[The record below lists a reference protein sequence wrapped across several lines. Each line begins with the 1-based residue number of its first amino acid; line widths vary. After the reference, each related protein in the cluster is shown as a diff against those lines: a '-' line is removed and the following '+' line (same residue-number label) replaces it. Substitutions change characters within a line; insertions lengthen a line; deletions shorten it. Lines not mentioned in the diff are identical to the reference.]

1 MKKKLA
7 VAILIMLMA
16 AGCGKKTEPVI
27 RPVEAVNAVFAPE
40 ALTYEYPAVIIADKE
55 APLSFRVAGPIKT
68 MNVEVGTFVKEGD
81 IIAQMD
87 KRDYE
92 VQLDAFQKKAAAA
105 KNVYDASKAVAENA
119 RKQFKRVEALYKEKA
134 IPRKSYD
141 EALAGVQA
149 ASAAELANL
158 AQYQGAVQG
167 VINCENQLKDTTLKA
182 PYDGYISRKYF
193 GAGTTAGA
201 GMPVVAISSTG
212 NSKVRISMS
221 EEDVVKTDNISE
233 AQLLFRGNSYKL
245 KLADAGLT
253 KGIIK
258 LAYPVTFDFIDGE
271 NGKNLPA
278 DSEGVVKL
286 SFKNENTK
294 GILIPVESIFDK
306 NGEIKVWVY
315 KDNQVNGKTV
325 NIIKPYSEGM
335 VMVTGIK
342 EGEKIVTKGV
352 HELTEGQKV
361 NLLEPFSKTNVGD
374 ML

>member
-1 MKKKLA
+1 MKKKIA
-7 VAILIMLMA
+7 VGILIMLMA
-16 AGCGKKTEPVI
+16 AGCGEKTEPVI
-27 RPVEAVNAVFAPE
+27 RPVEAVSAVSAPE
-40 ALTYEYPAVIIADKE
+40 ALVYEYPAVIMADKE

-81 IIAQMD
+81 IIAEMD

-92 VQLDAFQKKAAAA
+92 VQLDAFQKKAVAA
-105 KNVYDASKAVAENA
+105 KNVYNASKAVAENA

-134 IPRKSYD
+134 IPKKSYD

-149 ASAAELANL
+149 AAAAELANL

-167 VINCENQLKDTTLKA
+167 VINCENQLKDTVLKA
-182 PYDGYISRKYF
+182 PYEGYISRKYF

-212 NSKVRISMS
+212 NNKVRISMS
-221 EEDVVKTDNISE
+221 EEDVEKVKNISE
-233 AQLLFRGNSYKL
+233 AQLIFREKTYKL

-253 KGIIK
+253 KGIVK
-258 LAYPVTFDFIDGE
+258 LAYPVTFEFME
-271 NGKNLPA
+271 EGKNIPV
-278 DSEGVVKL
+278 DSEGTVKL

-294 GILIPVESIFDK
+294 GILIPIEAVFDK

-325 NIIKPYSEGM
+325 NIVKPYSDGM
-335 VMVTGIK
+335 VMVTGIN

-352 HELTEGQKV
+352 HELSEGQKV